1 MTKQTYL
8 NLLIKSL
15 ENKYNN
21 ENRTGVHVSDLVL
34 CPRKAVFR
42 KVDPQPLKMEELGY
56 YTSGRAI
63 HEAIQTLAQHYND
76 ENFRSALENAKFGE
90 KCVIPKGRF
99 EEEKLV
105 EWNGIEG
112 HIDLFD
118 SENRVPIECKSTRL
132 KDIKEPNKH
141 HVKQLKAYMAFLGLH
156 KGSILYQLL
165 LNSDGKPFE
174 EFEIEMEDEEAKELL
189 QTLLLDKELYLE
201 ALEKKDPMIA
211 RGVVNDKDLSWLCRN
226 CPHLKECC
234 DFENK
239 VKV

>member
-1 MTKQTYL
+1 MYL
-8 NLLIKSL
+8 PLLQKSL
-15 ENKYNN
+15 EDKYNN

-42 KVDPQPLKMEELGY
+42 KVEPTPLTMQELGY
-56 YTSGRAI
+56 FTSGRAI
-63 HEAIQTLAQHYND
+63 HEAIQSLA
-76 ENFRSALENAKFGE
+76 ETP
-90 KCVIPKGRF
+90 IPHHQNGF
-99 EEEKLV
+99 EMEKLV

-118 SENRVPIECKSTRL
+118 ATNKVPIECKSTRM

-141 HVKQLKAYMAFLGLH
+141 HVKQLKSYMAFPGLH

-165 LNSDGKPFE
+165 LNSDGHPFQ
-174 EFEIEMEDEEAKELL
+174 EFEVEMNDEEAKDLL
-189 QTLLLDKELYLE
+189 QALLMDKELYLE

-211 RGVVNDKDLSWLCRN
+211 RGVVNNKEMDWLCKN
-226 CPHLKECC
+226 CPHLKACC

-239 VKV
+239 VKK